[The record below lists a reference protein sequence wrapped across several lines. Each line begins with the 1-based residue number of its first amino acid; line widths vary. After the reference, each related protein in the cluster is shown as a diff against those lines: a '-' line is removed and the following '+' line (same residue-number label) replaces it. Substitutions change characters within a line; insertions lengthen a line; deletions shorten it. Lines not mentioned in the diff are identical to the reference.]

1 MKMFEKGL
9 KPQRKLKVQYAAH
22 NDDAISHIK
31 STDILGWLA
40 DKGKEIQGIMAQIK
54 ERLNIGGAAKAAEP
68 EVENEPGNDGM
79 GIPIYT

>member
-1 MKMFEKGL
+1 MFEKGL

-31 STDILGWLA
+31 STNILGWL
-40 DKGKEIQGIMAQIK
+40 KEKSKEIQGIMAQIK
-54 ERLNIGGAAKAAEP
+54 ERLNVGTEVEIEP
-68 EVENEPGNDGM
+68 ENDGM